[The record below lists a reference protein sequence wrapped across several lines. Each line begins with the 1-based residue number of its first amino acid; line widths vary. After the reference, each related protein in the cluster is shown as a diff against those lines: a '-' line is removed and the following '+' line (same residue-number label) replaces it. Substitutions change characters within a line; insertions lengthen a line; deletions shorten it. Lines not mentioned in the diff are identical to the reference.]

1 MGFSETNLR
10 KKMVDFAEKF
20 RSNLAEKRSFKNS
33 RTFLIKQDSNFAHF
47 WGGGKWWALACAITT
62 TETPTTYKFCL
73 FKRGDFE
80 LKTPACFAM
89 PFGLG
94 ILLHRFFLSEIIIN
108 FALLTTMSSE
118 MYQWQSFLCR
128 ALASA
133 QFFSFFSL
141 RWRSFKINM
150 QVYSKKQ
157 PKSGQN
163 RVVSEQK

>member
-1 MGFSETNLR
+1 
-10 KKMVDFAEKF
+10 MVDFAEKF
-20 RSNLAEKRSFKNS
+20 RSNFAEKRSFKNS
-33 RTFLIKQDSNFAHF
+33 RTFLIKQDGNFAHF

-118 MYQWQSFLCR
+118 MYQWQSFLTI
-128 ALASA
+128 
-133 QFFSFFSL
+133 FMIHII
-141 RWRSFKINM
+141 SFKHENLLTLNRACCFVIGPNSYKLALKGFGILL
-150 QVYSKKQ
+150 QVRW
-157 PKSGQN
+157 N
-163 RVVSEQK
+163 I